1 MEAFIRSDKALW
13 LLLIGDVLAVAGWFI
28 VKVNGGTEAEFPLF
42 AFSGLGGWNVLF
54 FWARARL
61 NARD

>member
-1 MEAFIRSDKALW
+1 MEAFIRSNKAVW

-28 VKVNGGTEAEFPLF
+28 VKLNGGDEGQFPLL
-42 AFSGLGGWNVLF
+42 APLGLGGWNILF

-61 NARD
+61 NKQA